1 MVQLLKSYGIAPM
14 RSSAMA
20 VERHLVLHHCA
31 VIDPSTGRLR
41 VPSNLVDSVFLTE
54 AAVELVPRS
63 ARREIYRVVNFLR
76 LIRASTRRDIASRAA
91 SILVDQML
99 EELVATRVVSRRSIL
114 QSGR

>member
-1 MVQLLKSYGIAPM
+1 MQLLKSYGIAPM

-31 VIDPSTGRLR
+31 VIDPSTGRLS
-41 VPSNLVDSVFLTE
+41 VPSNLVDGLFLME

-91 SILVDQML
+91 SILVEQML
-99 EELVATRVVSRRSIL
+99 EELVATRVVSTRSTL